1 MTEIQNYARQSL
13 TLEAEAIMGII
24 PQLDEQF
31 DKAVDLMYRC
41 TGKVVITGVG
51 KSGHIGAKIAA
62 TLSSTGTPAFFMQTL
77 DAFHGDL
84 GMIAPG
90 DVVLMISYSGQT
102 DELLRVVPFIE
113 HRHIPIISITGNA
126 QSLLAR
132 HSTCHIMASVE
143 REACPLNLAPTSSVI
158 AALAV
163 GDALACALIELRHF
177 RPNDFAQFHPGGS
190 LGRRLLTKAKDVM
203 RTTDLP
209 VISPTML
216 LGDVVIHISEGKIG
230 LCVIVEDGKIQGIV
244 TDGDIRR
251 AMQHNR
257 HRFFDT
263 PVSAVMTRTP
273 KCVPPDMRI
282 IDVQDLMNRN
292 EIHAVLVVDEN
303 GSLVGIVESFN
314 CNV

>member
-1 MTEIQNYARQSL
+1 MTEIQNYAKQSL

-24 PQLDEQF
+24 SQLDEQF
-31 DKAVDLMYRC
+31 DKAVDLMYNC
-41 TGKVVITGVG
+41 MGKVVITGVG

-126 QSLLAR
+126 HSLLAL
-132 HSTCHIMASVE
+132 HSTCHIMANVE

-177 RPNDFAQFHPGGS
+177 RPNDFALFHPGGS

-209 VISPTML
+209 VIPPTML
-216 LGDVVIHISEGKIG
+216 LGDVVIHVSEGKIG
-230 LCVIVEDGKIQGIV
+230 LCVIMEDGKIQGIV

-257 HRFFDT
+257 QRFFDT
-263 PVSAVMTRTP
+263 PVSEVMTRTP
-273 KCVPPDMRI
+273 KCASPDMRI
-282 IDVQDLMNRN
+282 IDIQDLMNRN